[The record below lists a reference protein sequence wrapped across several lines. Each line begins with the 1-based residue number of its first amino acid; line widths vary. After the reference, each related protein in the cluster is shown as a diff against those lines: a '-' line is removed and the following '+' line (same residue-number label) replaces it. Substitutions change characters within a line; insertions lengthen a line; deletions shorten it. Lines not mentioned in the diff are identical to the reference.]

1 MQDFYGNTTNN
12 LIFYI
17 MEDRFD
23 ELLKKS
29 VTELCQTIINL
40 ETENAKLKEYR
51 TRLLKIRN
59 LIVPDEEKRKQGRPR
74 KDAEEVI

>member
-17 MEDRFD
+17 MEDRFE

-40 ETENAKLKEYR
+40 ESENAKLKEYR
-51 TRLLKIRN
+51 SRLIKIRN

>member
-51 TRLLKIRN
+51 SRLIKIRN

>member
-17 MEDRFD
+17 MEDRFE

>member
-1 MQDFYGNTTNN
+1 
-12 LIFYI
+12 
-17 MEDRFD
+17 MEDRFE

-40 ETENAKLKEYR
+40 ETENAKLREYR
-51 TRLLKIRN
+51 TRLIKIRN
-59 LIVPDEEKRKQGRPR
+59 LIVPDDVKRKQGRPR

>member
-12 LIFYI
+12 LIFLI

>member
-1 MQDFYGNTTNN
+1 MKLSNN
-12 LIFYI
+12 LK
-17 MEDRFD
+17 EDKMDND
-23 ELLKKS
+23 ERMQQLLGKP
-29 VTELCQTIINL
+29 VGELCQMVISL

-51 TRLLKIRN
+51 TKLIKIRN